1 MAQILRIWCG
11 GNRSVAQIELDIDL
25 SKLSDQSI
33 QDKIKDAIETLKDRR
48 KFRNSDIPGFEDLV
62 WGKQEEEHE
71 AKRD

>member
-1 MAQILRIWCG
+1 M
-11 GNRSVAQIELDIDL
+11 AQIELDIDL
-25 SKLSDQSI
+25 SKVSEQAIKDKI
-33 QDKIKDAIETLKDRR
+33 QDAVETLKDRR